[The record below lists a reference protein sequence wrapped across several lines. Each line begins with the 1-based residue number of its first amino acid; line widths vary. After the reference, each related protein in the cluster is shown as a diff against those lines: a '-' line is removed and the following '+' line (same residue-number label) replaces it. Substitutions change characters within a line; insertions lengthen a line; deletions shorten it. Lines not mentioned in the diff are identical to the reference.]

1 LVKLK
6 DKGGNLLNI
15 VWQGLQYG
23 DQLVIIFAGEVL
35 DYAVVVLLNNLAN
48 KVIGRVLLKQV
59 VSHNC
64 FLQII

>member
-1 LVKLK
+1 
-6 DKGGNLLNI
+6 
-15 VWQGLQYG
+15 
-23 DQLVIIFAGEVL
+23 VIIFAGEVL
-35 DYAVVVLLNNLAN
+35 DDAVVVLLNNLAN